1 MKSIDFV
8 RRYLTGVE
16 INKMPAWLTY
26 LSEAEEVHQNY
37 ENVRVLGELKTD
49 AVLQYV
55 YRTLQVLEELKVS
68 RAERWILEQVLVHSE
83 IAKAGSLEQRRKWKA
98 QGINLLVHNEGSAS
112 IYSEIAL
119 GTSTE
124 VLCNTEDHL
133 FIRDLIR
140 THGLIGQYI
149 RGEARL
155 DSHRE
160 LVNTYK
166 EQYRESFVKEILYLL
181 NHCIIAGVSK
191 ELWKEVSFEVGLA
204 IESLFTGR
212 EGQFLARIHR
222 LTRSRSETILE
233 KLAMVGDEALEDMQ
247 GFLQDKDLWYVEP
260 AMHALSFEDV
270 WTVFCMVKD
279 AVGDKKVTHIQFEEL
294 MRQLHYDYKGE
305 KKDNVYRKRVIEK
318 YLREYR
324 ENKNPNTAHVSFA
337 VEVDEDVQTAYV
349 SFPFSAMGEALITFC
364 VEAEKEDMMHERA
377 TVLLFDF
384 FGLRKDAYDRFHNE
398 ETYLNHMNSSA
409 DDKRVIL
416 EYLKGETIVD
426 VGSGGGV
433 LLDMIEEETE
443 GKKVYGIDASEN
455 VIETLKKKKQEESR
469 SWEVIKGDA
478 LAFRETFE
486 KESVDTIV
494 YSSILHELFSY
505 IEYDGKK
512 FNHEVIRKGLQSAY
526 EVLKVGG
533 RIIIRDGIMTEEK
546 DEMRVIRF
554 KEAGGMVFL
563 EQYAQEFKGR
573 QIQYEV
579 VEENV
584 VKMPVNDAMEFLY
597 TYTWGEESFAHE
609 VQEQFGIFTPNE
621 YQAFVADT
629 FGDKVKVVVAKSYL
643 QDGYTQHLW
652 KKISFEDEYGTPAV
666 LPNSTFFMV
675 LEKVK

>member
-1 MKSIDFV
+1 MKSIEFV

-55 YRTLQVLEELKVS
+55 YRTLQVIEELKVS
-68 RAERWILEQVLVHSE
+68 REERWILENVLVHSE
-83 IAKAGSLEQRRKWKA
+83 IAKTGSLEQRKKWKA

-119 GTSTE
+119 GTCTE
-124 VLCNTEDHL
+124 VVCDAERHL
-133 FIRDLIR
+133 FVRDLIR

-166 EQYRESFVKEILYLL
+166 EQYGERFVKEILYLL
-181 NHCIIAGVSK
+181 NRCIIAGVSK
-191 ELWKEVSFEVGLA
+191 ELWNEVAFEVELA
-204 IESLFTGR
+204 IASLFTGR
-212 EGQFLARIHR
+212 KEQFLARIHR
-222 LTRSRSETILE
+222 LTRSKSETILE
-233 KLAMVGDEALEDMQ
+233 KLEMVGKEALEEMQ
-247 GFLQDKDLWYVEP
+247 EFLQDKDLWYVEP

-279 AVGDKKVTHIQFEEL
+279 AVGEKTVTHIHFEEL

-337 VEVDEDVQTAYV
+337 VEVDEDVQTARV

-416 EYLKGETIVD
+416 DYLKGETIVD

-469 SWEVIKGDA
+469 AWEVIKGDA
-478 LAFRETFE
+478 LAFRETFA

-512 FNHEVIRKGLQSAY
+512 FNHEVIRKGLLSAY

-554 KEAGGMVFL
+554 KEAGGMKFL
-563 EQYAQEFKGR
+563 EQYVQEFKGR